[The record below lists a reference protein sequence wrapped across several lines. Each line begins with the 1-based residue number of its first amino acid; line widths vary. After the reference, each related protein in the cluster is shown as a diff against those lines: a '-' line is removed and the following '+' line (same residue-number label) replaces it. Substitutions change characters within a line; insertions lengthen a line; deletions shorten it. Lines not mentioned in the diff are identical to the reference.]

1 MITMTISYR
10 VAPGK
15 NLEATEYLQRIA
27 REVKKV
33 TGTDVRLATQ
43 LVGPAGHYVLSGQ
56 YDSVSKWDEARNKV
70 QNDPAF
76 QKLVIEAGT
85 SGLFLPGTVETALWQ
100 QI

>member
-1 MITMTISYR
+1 MITTTISYR

-15 NLEATEYLQRIA
+15 NLEAIEHLQRIA

-33 TGTDVRLATQ
+33 TGADLRLATQ
-43 LVGPAGHYVLSGQ
+43 LAGPVGHYVLSGQ
-56 YDSVSKWDEARNKV
+56 YESISKWDEARNKV

-76 QKLVIEAGT
+76 QKLVVEAGT
-85 SGLFLPGTVETALWQ
+85 SGLFLPGTTEMALWQ

>member
-1 MITMTISYR
+1 MIISTISYR

-33 TGTDVRLATQ
+33 TGTNVRLTTQ
-43 LVGPAGHYVLSGQ
+43 LAGPAGHYVLSSEYESIG
-56 YDSVSKWDEARNKV
+56 KWDEGRNKV
-70 QNDPAF
+70 QDDSAF

-85 SGLFLPGTVETALWQ
+85 SGLFLPGTTQMAIWQ